1 MKKIMLSLSVICAF
15 LGYSLFAK
23 KSVSPTVTPTLPSS
37 ETPSPSPSQTT
48 TTAPTDV
55 QTNKKYKDGEFTG
68 PVADAFYGNVQV
80 KAIIQN
86 GKITDV
92 QFLDYPNDRSTSIR
106 INTDAMPALTS
117 EAIQAQNAQVDIV
130 SGATDTSKAFIESLQ
145 GALSQAAL

>member
-1 MKKIMLSLSVICAF
+1 MKKIMLSLSVIGAF

-23 KSVSPTVTPTLPSS
+23 KSVSPTVTPILPSS
-37 ETPSPSPSQTT
+37 ETPSQPT

-55 QTNKKYKDGEFTG
+55 QTNKKFKDGEFTG
-68 PVADAFYGNVQV
+68 PVSDAFYGNVQV

-117 EAIQAQNAQVDIV
+117 EAIQTQNAQVDIV